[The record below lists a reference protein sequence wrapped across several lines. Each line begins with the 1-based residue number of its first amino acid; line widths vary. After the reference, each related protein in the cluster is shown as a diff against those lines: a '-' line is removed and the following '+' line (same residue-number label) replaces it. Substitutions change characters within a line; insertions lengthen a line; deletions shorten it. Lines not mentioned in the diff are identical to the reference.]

1 MPVSGHGNISHC
13 LAYQRTKLPQKSRE
27 HEDGIVSGLSIKSDA
42 SGFSVG
48 CASIALTAST
58 IKLIP
63 LHERHGS
70 QQTTSN
76 SDRARKERMCDL
88 VLNALCLDSM
98 LWAVHFHSY
107 KSREKL
113 ECS

>member
-48 CASIALTAST
+48 CTSTIALTAST
-58 IKLIP
+58 IEMRDMD
-63 LHERHGS
+63 H
-70 QQTTSN
+70 N
-76 SDRARKERMCDL
+76 
-88 VLNALCLDSM
+88 
-98 LWAVHFHSY
+98 
-107 KSREKL
+107 
-113 ECS
+113 